1 MMFPYPVIGAFGT
14 PLATFAIPAVSLLG
28 VWTLIAALLVSTLAI
43 LASNKVVRPPLRHAG
58 GIDTHSEADAD
69 HRDAA

>member
-1 MMFPYPVIGAFGT
+1 
-14 PLATFAIPAVSLLG
+14 VSLLG